1 MHSPMPSTN
10 VRSLPP
16 HRAPHP
22 KTLVSPGFP
31 HPVRHPEPSVE
42 LVESGSVARGLSR
55 AGTMISRIRRAVRG
69 AYAEA
74 PPSFH
79 EAVVCFTTIA
89 ITTFFLT
96 LVLAH

>member
-1 MHSPMPSTN
+1 MHLPLPQPN
-10 VRSLPP
+10 APRLPP

-31 HPVRHPEPSVE
+31 HASRRPEPAVRI
-42 LVESGSVARGLSR
+42 VESSPAQRSFVRAR
-55 AGTMISRIRRAVRG
+55 TMIGKLRATVRA

-79 EAVVCFTTIA
+79 EAVVCFATVA

-96 LVLAH
+96 LVLGH

>member
-1 MHSPMPSTN
+1 
-10 VRSLPP
+10 
-16 HRAPHP
+16 
-22 KTLVSPGFP
+22 
-31 HPVRHPEPSVE
+31 
-42 LVESGSVARGLSR
+42 
-55 AGTMISRIRRAVRG
+55 MISRIRRAVRG

-96 LVLAH
+96 FVMAR

>member
-1 MHSPMPSTN
+1 
-10 VRSLPP
+10 
-16 HRAPHP
+16 
-22 KTLVSPGFP
+22 
-31 HPVRHPEPSVE
+31 
-42 LVESGSVARGLSR
+42 
-55 AGTMISRIRRAVRG
+55 MISRIRTAVRG